1 MLVQSKNF
9 FRRCVVLQLNY
20 KSGVPICDQI
30 VNGFIRMKALGLSKG
45 GDQLPSVRQLA
56 LELCVNPNTIQK
68 AYQMLESAGVI
79 YSVKGKGSFFSD
91 DAAADMA
98 VMKAAKKDFRA
109 AVQSAVELGM
119 TKTELQEIVDEVLE
133 NGEAKI

>member
-1 MLVQSKNF
+1 M
-9 FRRCVVLQLNY
+9 LQLNY

-98 VMKAAKKDFRA
+98 VIKAAKKDFRA

-119 TKTELQEIVDEVLE
+119 TKTELQEIVTEICE
-133 NGEAKI
+133 NGEVRK

>member
-1 MLVQSKNF
+1 M
-9 FRRCVVLQLNY
+9 LQLNY

-91 DAAADMA
+91 DAAADMT

-133 NGEAKI
+133 NGEAEK

>member
-1 MLVQSKNF
+1 M
-9 FRRCVVLQLNY
+9 LQLNY

-91 DAAADMA
+91 DAAADIA
-98 VMKAAKKDFRA
+98 VIKAAKMDFRA

-119 TKTELQEIVDEVLE
+119 TKAELKEIVEEICCDR
-133 NGEAKI
+133 EAEK

>member
-1 MLVQSKNF
+1 M
-9 FRRCVVLQLNY
+9 LQLNY

-79 YSVKGKGSFFSD
+79 YSIKGKGSFFSD
-91 DAAADMA
+91 DAAADIA
-98 VMKAAKKDFRA
+98 VIKAAKKDFRA

-119 TKTELQEIVDEVLE
+119 TKAELKEIVEEICCDR
-133 NGEAKI
+133 EAEK

>member
-1 MLVQSKNF
+1 M
-9 FRRCVVLQLNY
+9 LQLNY

-30 VNGFIRMKALGLSKG
+30 VNGFIRMKALGLSKD

-98 VMKAAKKDFRA
+98 VIKAAKKDFRA

-119 TKTELQEIVDEVLE
+119 TKAELQEIVAEVLRD
-133 NGEAKI
+133 GEAKK

>member
-1 MLVQSKNF
+1 M
-9 FRRCVVLQLNY
+9 LQLNY

-98 VMKAAKKDFRA
+98 VIKAAKKDFRA
-109 AVQSAVELGM
+109 AVRSAVELGM
-119 TKTELQEIVDEVLE
+119 TKTELKEIVEEICCDK
-133 NGEAKI
+133 EAEQ

>member
-1 MLVQSKNF
+1 M
-9 FRRCVVLQLNY
+9 LQLNY

-68 AYQMLESAGVI
+68 AYQMLEGVGVI
-79 YSVKGKGSFFSD
+79 YSVKGKGSFFAD
-91 DAAADMA
+91 DDAADMA
-98 VMKAAKKDFRA
+98 VIKAAKKDFHT
-109 AVQSAVELGM
+109 AVQNAVELGM
-119 TKTELQEIVDEVLE
+119 SKTELEEIVTEVCQE
-133 NGEAKI
+133 KEAGK

>member
-1 MLVQSKNF
+1 M
-9 FRRCVVLQLNY
+9 LQLNY

-45 GDQLPSVRQLA
+45 GDQLPSVRALA
-56 LELCVNPNTIQK
+56 VELCVNPNTIQK

-91 DAAADMA
+91 DAAADIA
-98 VMKAAKKDFRA
+98 VIKAAKEDFRA
-109 AVQSAVELGM
+109 AVQSALELGM
-119 TKTELQEIVDEVLE
+119 TESELKKIIAEVCGKE
-133 NGEAKI
+133 EAHND

>member
-1 MLVQSKNF
+1 M
-9 FRRCVVLQLNY
+9 LQLNY

-30 VNGFIRMKALGLSKG
+30 VNGFIRMKALGLSSG

-56 LELCVNPNTIQK
+56 VELCVNPNTIQK

-91 DAAADMA
+91 DAAADIA
-98 VMKAAKKDFRA
+98 VIKAAKKDFRA

-133 NGEAKI
+133 NGEAKK